1 MSDSL
6 LFCVA
11 VAVPEHKTGAA
22 TGIMGKFC
30 FERWIQRTAQAALGM
45 LGILAAPDAAVRP
58 DVSAHKGSAVLEF
71 GLFLRDVG
79 DDDRRENGAAADDLS
94 AAHDFVQQ
102 ENAE

>member
-6 LFCVA
+6 LFCVV

-45 LGILAAPDAAVRP
+45 LAAPDAAVRP